1 MPDVLGL
8 TFDPL
13 AENPYP
19 FYARARQEEPIMFCP
34 DLNAWIVTRYKDIQS
49 ILLQPATFSSSNTLT
64 SPVTFYPRTL
74 EELIKGYLP
83 VPVVLNTDGPDH
95 VRFRVPLTRAFA
107 PARIKAL
114 EPFVQEVANRLV
126 DAFIDN
132 SRVFLAEQL
141 SEASHDSGV
150 VARNGRVEIIS
161 QFAYPLALEVVFS
174 LLGIPRKDIVQT
186 RQWSQDWLMLMSI
199 QLEEERQV
207 EYARGTV
214 DFQQYLVSLIAERR
228 ENPQDDLISTLLH
241 FSVPDEEPI
250 TENELVILLQG
261 LILAGHE
268 STTNMIGTGLLLLLE
283 HPEHWQW
290 LLEHPEGIPQTVE
303 EILRFDAPI
312 QMFARTTTREV
323 TIDGVTLP
331 EEASLLLIYGSGN
344 RDEEAFPD
352 ADKFQPQR
360 TSNRHLAFGHGV
372 HFCVGAALARL
383 EGRIAFE
390 VLASRLPGLRLVP
403 GQELTHIPTLLFRG
417 YERLEVEW

>member
-13 AENPYP
+13 AEDPYP
-19 FYARARQEEPIMFCP
+19 FYIRARREEPIMFCP
-34 DLNAWIVTRYKDIQS
+34 ELNAWIVTRYQDIQK
-49 ILLQPATFSSSNTLT
+49 ILLQPAVFSSCDTLT
-64 SPVTFYPRTL
+64 SPVKFYPRAL

-83 VPVVLNTDGPDH
+83 VPIVLNTDGPDH
-95 VRFRVPLTRAFA
+95 VRFRVPLTKAFA

-126 DAFIDN
+126 DEFIDN
-132 SRVFLAEQL
+132 SK
-141 SEASHDSGV
+141 
-150 VARNGRVEIIS
+150 VEIIS

-174 LLGIPRKDIVQT
+174 LLGIPRQDIEQT

-199 QLEEERQV
+199 QLDEERQV
-207 EYARGTV
+207 EYAQSTV
-214 DFQQYLVSLIAERR
+214 AFQHYLAGLLAERR
-228 ENPQDDLISTLLH
+228 ENPRDDLISALLH
-241 FSVPDEEPI
+241 FSVPEEEPL
-250 TENELVILLQG
+250 TENELVIMLQG

-283 HPEHWQW
+283 QPEHWQW

-352 ADKFQPQR
+352 AHAFQPQR
-360 TSNRHLAFGHGV
+360 ISNRHLAFGHGV

-390 VLASRLPGLRLVP
+390 VLTSRLPELRLVP
-403 GQELTHIPTLLFRG
+403 GQELAHIPTLLFRG